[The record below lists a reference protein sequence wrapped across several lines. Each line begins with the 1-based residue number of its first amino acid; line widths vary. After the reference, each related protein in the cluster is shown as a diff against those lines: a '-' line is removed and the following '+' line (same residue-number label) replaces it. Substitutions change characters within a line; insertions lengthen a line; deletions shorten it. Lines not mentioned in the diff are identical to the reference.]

1 MAGLTRVVGTP
12 AVYISGVLIPVVPNS
27 VSYKGGGERNVRAMS
42 AGGNSVEVV
51 VGVDA
56 SKMLAEVH
64 FELPSTPEN
73 IRLAEQISAN
83 ANNGKAETI
92 MLVDKGFQKA
102 FDQMVRSNEDDIQ
115 LKSDGNIKFEYKGRY
130 AA

>member
-1 MAGLTRVVGTP
+1 MALTRVVGTP
-12 AVYISGVLIPVVPNS
+12 AFYINGTLVPVVPNS

-42 AGGNSVEVV
+42 AGGGAVEIV

-56 SKMLAEVH
+56 TKLLAEVH
-64 FELPSTPEN
+64 CEIASTPDN
-73 IRLAEQISAN
+73 IALAERISAQSN
-83 ANNGKAETI
+83 DGVANTI

-102 FDQMVRSNEDDIQ
+102 FDQMTRSNEDDIQ
-115 LKSDGNIKFEYKGRY
+115 LKSDGNIKLEFKGRY